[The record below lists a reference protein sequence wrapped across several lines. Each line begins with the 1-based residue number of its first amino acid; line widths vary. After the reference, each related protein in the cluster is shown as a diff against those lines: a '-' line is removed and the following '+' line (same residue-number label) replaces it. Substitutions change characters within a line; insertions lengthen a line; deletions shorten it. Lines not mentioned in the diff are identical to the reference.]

1 MYLSLL
7 QCGWHTVTF
16 FQKITAWNGGKK
28 SNFTVEKA
36 DKKVPYPGIKVNINS
51 HVMLITYIL
60 HVLSFLLKSQEAS
73 TTFSF
78 LIFQMKTARDREVK
92 QPDQGH

>member
-60 HVLSFLLKSQEAS
+60 HVLDVILDVILDNISPCVVKMAFHLVDFLS
-73 TTFSF
+73 
-78 LIFQMKTARDREVK
+78 IPV
-92 QPDQGH
+92 

>member
-60 HVLSFLLKSQEAS
+60 HVLDVILDNISPCVVKMAFHLVDFLS
-73 TTFSF
+73 
-78 LIFQMKTARDREVK
+78 IPV
-92 QPDQGH
+92 